1 MRLNGDMAVPEEGYR
16 PRRALAPEP
25 VPDAEPQE
33 PSRRE
38 RPRLTLPATL
48 TVVEDVAPRC
58 GPIEFS
64 RLSKDFGKVR
74 AVDDVTFTVRPGR
87 VTGFLG
93 PNGAGKTTTLRMLAG
108 LVQPTSGSATFAGR
122 RYVDLEQPQRVAGF
136 ALEANFHPGRTGR
149 DHLRVYAPTAG
160 ADDSRVDEL
169 LELVQLAPAARRKT
183 GGYSL
188 GMRQRLALATALLG
202 DPDYLVLDEPANG
215 LDPEGIRWLRSFL
228 VDYARTGRVV
238 LVSSH
243 MLGEVQATA
252 DDVVVIGRG
261 RLLKAAPIGELGAMA
276 ASSILRVADQQAAL
290 AALAAAGLD
299 AVPAVDD
306 RGDLV
311 RVNTA
316 DTYLIGEAM
325 LDAGLV
331 ITELGADRRSLEETF
346 FAMLEQQANEQGS
359 SA

>member
-1 MRLNGDMAVPEEGYR
+1 MAAFDDGYR
-16 PRRALAPEP
+16 PRRAAAPDPLTDPVAQERTRPTAVSSSIPTVP
-25 VPDAEPQE
+25 VPQ
-33 PSRRE
+33 
-38 RPRLTLPATL
+38 
-48 TVVEDVAPRC
+48 VEPRC
-58 GPIEFS
+58 LPIEFS

-74 AVDDVTFTVRPGR
+74 AVDDLTFSVQPGR

-108 LVQPTSGSATFAGR
+108 LVRPTSGTARFGATS
-122 RYVDLEQPQRVAGF
+122 YVELPQPQRVVGF
-136 ALEANFHPGRTGR
+136 ALEANFHPGRSGR

-160 ADDSRVDEL
+160 ASDDRVDEL
-169 LELVQLAPAARRKT
+169 LELVQLTPAAHRKT

-202 DPDYLVLDEPANG
+202 SPDYLVLDEPANG

-228 VDYARTGRVV
+228 VDFARTGRVV

-261 RLLKAAPIGELGAMA
+261 RLLKAAPIGELGAVGA
-276 ASSILRVADQQAAL
+276 ASVLRVADPGRAL

-299 AVPAVDD
+299 AVPGSDE
-306 RGDLV
+306 RGELI
-311 RVNTA
+311 RVATS

-325 LDAGLV
+325 LDADVV
-331 ITELGADRRSLEETF
+331 ITELAADRRSLEETF
-346 FAMLEQQANEQGS
+346 FAMLEQQAQDGG
-359 SA
+359 AP